1 VAATSARSALAVGC
15 SECDSGLDVNQLLRW
30 NGSAWTKAPGP
41 SLGQG
46 RFLEA
51 VSAISA
57 SSAWGVGVNEPSFK
71 TLIMRWNGTAW
82 KVS

>member
-1 VAATSARSALAVGC
+1 M
-15 SECDSGLDVNQLLRW
+15 NQVLRW

-51 VSAISA
+51 VAAISA
-57 SSAWGVGVNEPSFK
+57 SSAWAVGTNGPSST

-82 KVS
+82 KLS